1 MQKAWSL
8 YNFSL
13 FPFKKLVHFCGM
25 QTCIAWENSRRFPA
39 KWRLRSKR
47 RNSILMTRHYPDLSS
62 ASDFWLVV
70 PRGKF
75 YSTNQIWKVT
85 RHQHGISALVS
96 QTSFSGE
103 ISGSVAKCLL
113 FSQVKTRILEN
124 SLFIAEG
131 LAQSEGRLT
140 GESGRSSGSIPKA
153 GSILHYSGC

>member
-1 MQKAWSL
+1 M
-8 YNFSL
+8 
-13 FPFKKLVHFCGM
+13 
-25 QTCIAWENSRRFPA
+25 
-39 KWRLRSKR
+39 
-47 RNSILMTRHYPDLSS
+47 
-62 ASDFWLVV
+62 
-70 PRGKF
+70 
-75 YSTNQIWKVT
+75 T

-96 QTSFSGE
+96 QTSFGGE

-131 LAQSEGRLT
+131 LAQSEERLT